1 MNSLILVLA
10 ASSVGVDYGWQP
22 NQQGEIEYII
32 QIEPELL
39 DAMRDGAEITSR
51 VDPSVQDV
59 RRFRIR
65 VGRDNLPREGTTSA
79 PAVPENRVQDKVAGE
94 ENTDPAKRSP
104 LELKA
109 NIPGDGIGEP
119 PAEEP
124 TGAKLGAPP
133 LISPDRLK
141 TGGGGGFSLGPRE
154 DEPTQDSPAE
164 KSQPGS
170 GSYTPLKEPP
180 AGPGE
185 AGPTPIPDPESARLP
200 TQADAGVRQ
209 VAEQPRKLEP
219 SPVGEPLEGQQASYN
234 KVVTE
239 GKSANVASPSD
250 ISLPPE
256 EAVTRPWMTL
266 VLICLLLFASIGL
279 NVYLGW
285 IARGI
290 YVRYRTLSLET
301 LDKQAAAT

>member
-22 NQQGEIEYII
+22 NKQGEIEYII

-51 VDPSVQDV
+51 VDPSVHGV

-65 VGRDNLPREGTTSA
+65 VGNENLPQEGTTSA
-79 PAVPENRVQDKVAGE
+79 PANPVNRVQDKVAGD
-94 ENTDPAKRSP
+94 ENTDSAKRSP
-104 LELKA
+104 LKLNA
-109 NIPGDGIGEP
+109 NIPGDSGGEP
-119 PAEEP
+119 PAQEP

-133 LISPDRLK
+133 LISPDRLD
-141 TGGGGGFSLGPRE
+141 TGGGGGFSLEPPE
-154 DEPTQDSPAE
+154 KKPTQDSPAE
-164 KSQPGS
+164 KSPPG
-170 GSYTPLKEPP
+170 GDSYTPLKEPP
-180 AGPGE
+180 TDSGE
-185 AGPTPIPDPESARLP
+185 AGPTPIPDPESASLP
-200 TQADAGVRQ
+200 PQIDAGNSQ
-209 VAEQPRKLEP
+209 FAEKPRMLEP
-219 SPVGEPLEGQQASYN
+219 SPAGEPLEGQQASYN

-256 EAVTRPWMTL
+256 EASSRPWMTF
-266 VLICLLLFASIGL
+266 VLICLLLFASVGL

-301 LDKQAAAT
+301 LDSQAAAT